1 MAMLKSKEV
10 KAAESKPLYLLSL
23 VMLSFCRGS
32 PKSERK
38 KVNKGRLV
46 ILRQIQRQSMHRV
59 KTRTITC

>member
-23 VMLSFCRGS
+23 VMLYFCRGS

-59 KTRTITC
+59 KARTITC